1 MKLATMED
9 FDEVWSILMQYKNI
23 FPHLRYDYMTRKVTS
38 NETVFDQG
46 VVITFTKY
54 KKKTK
59 LGNISAFGG
68 DYIIHQIA
76 VKNQGDGSAKKII
89 LEFLNWIDSSK
100 CWLAVRASNERAIQ
114 FYKKL
119 GFKEMSNIIW
129 SKHEDAPSIL
139 EDTLI
144 GVEPENSIDEE
155 KEELPGKVFLYVR
168 ENETFLR
175 K

>member
-76 VKNQGDGSAKKII
+76 AKNQGDGSAKKII
-89 LEFLNWIDSSK
+89 VDFLNWIDSPK
-100 CWLAVRASNERAIQ
+100 CWLTVRKSNDRAIK
-114 FYKKL
+114 FYQKI
-119 GFKEMSNIIW
+119 GFKEV
-129 SKHEDAPSIL
+129 
-139 EDTLI
+139 
-144 GVEPENSIDEE
+144 GYIDWNE
-155 KEELPGKVFLYVR
+155 KGFKLPGVVFLYI
-168 ENETFLR
+168 